1 MVLTV
6 SFVLSPVIGLVCHR
20 HQRTCI
26 RRLGASVGAS
36 GPHDFAVRKSAPS
49 SLAPPASTASRPAS
63 VTIASRPSG
72 GRDGEGYRF
81 DLGKARSGIFLQEGL
96 DRKSVICP
104 SGGSAEGLL
113 TATQRSQAVI
123 NPLKRYSLGDTGAI
137 RYRIDRPPQR
147 ATAGSIDQMTR
158 VAFSFAISSGP

>member
-6 SFVLSPVIGLVCHR
+6 SFVLSPVTGLVCHR

-26 RRLGASVGAS
+26 RRLGASVEAS
-36 GPHDFAVRKSAPS
+36 GPHDFAVREPALS

-63 VTIASRPSG
+63 VTIARRPSG

-104 SGGSAEGLL
+104 SGRSAEGLL

-123 NPLKRYSLGDTGAI
+123 NPLKRLGDTAAI
-137 RYRIDRPPQR
+137 SYQIDRPPQR